1 MHPNPRSAGPQAG
14 VTDGDWPPAMDLRPN
29 PRSAGPQSGITVAA
43 GSPHGPARP
52 TPPFPAPGSNLRDV
66 PLTAGSPP
74 DRSPHAGPDPQPAGR
89 YPPRP
94 GAVAVVTGAASGI
107 GAALARRLA
116 ADGARV
122 VVSDIDIAGAE
133 EVAAAIDGQARFLD
147 VADPAATGEL
157 IDGVEQSLGPVEI
170 YCSNAGLL
178 VPGGIDTAADGWQRS
193 WDVHVMAHVHA
204 AGVLLPRWTERGG
217 GTFVVTASAAG
228 LLTQLDSVS
237 YAVTKHA
244 AVAVAE
250 WLAIGYGDRGI
261 QVAVLCPQAVRT
273 PLLEGPGGAPAP
285 AASPDSVVHRSAA
298 STDGVLEPD
307 AVADATAEAL
317 RQGRFLVLPHPEV
330 ATYARRRADDPDRWL
345 AGMRRLARRMVTE
358 EAAE

>member
-1 MHPNPRSAGPQAG
+1 M
-14 VTDGDWPPAMDLRPN
+14 
-29 PRSAGPQSGITVAA
+29 
-43 GSPHGPARP
+43 
-52 TPPFPAPGSNLRDV
+52 
-66 PLTAGSPP
+66 
-74 DRSPHAGPDPQPAGR
+74 
-89 YPPRP
+89 
-94 GAVAVVTGAASGI
+94 AVVTGAASGI

-116 ADGARV
+116 DDGARV
-122 VVSDIDIAGAE
+122 VVSDIDLAGAE
-133 EVAAAIDGQARFLD
+133 EVAAGIGGQARFLD
-147 VADPAATGEL
+147 VAERAATREL
-157 IDGVEQSLGPVEI
+157 IDEVEQSLGPVEI

-193 WDVHVMAHVHA
+193 WEVHAMAHIHA
-204 AGVLLPRWTERGG
+204 ARVLLPRWTERGG

-261 QVAVLCPQAVRT
+261 QVAALCPQAVRT
-273 PLLEGPGGAPAP
+273 PLLEGSGGGPAP
-285 AASPDSVVHRSAA
+285 AASPTDGVLHRSAA
-298 STDGVLEPD
+298 ATDGVLEPD

-345 AGMRRLARRMVTE
+345 AGMRRLARRMSG
-358 EAAE
+358 